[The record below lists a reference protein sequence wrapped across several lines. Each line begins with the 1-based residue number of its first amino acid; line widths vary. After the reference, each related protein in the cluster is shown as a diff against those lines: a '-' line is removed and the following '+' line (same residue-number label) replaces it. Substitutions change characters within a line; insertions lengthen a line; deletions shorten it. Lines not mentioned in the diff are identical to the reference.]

1 VGGIVSG
8 FDPGYGPNRLGGFG
22 AYADLNI
29 FHGLGVEGEARW
41 LRINEFE
48 GISQDNYLIGPRVRL
63 HRIWRAQPYV
73 KVLAGYSH
81 MNFEENIA
89 TGRFT
94 TIAFGGGV
102 DFRVSRK
109 LTFRPI
115 DLEYQE
121 WPQFVGNSLSPYGIS
136 VGMSYRIF

>member
-1 VGGIVSG
+1 
-8 FDPGYGPNRLGGFG
+8 
-22 AYADLNI
+22 
-29 FHGLGVEGEARW
+29 
-41 LRINEFE
+41 
-48 GISQDNYLIGPRVRL
+48 
-63 HRIWRAQPYV
+63 
-73 KVLAGYSH
+73 